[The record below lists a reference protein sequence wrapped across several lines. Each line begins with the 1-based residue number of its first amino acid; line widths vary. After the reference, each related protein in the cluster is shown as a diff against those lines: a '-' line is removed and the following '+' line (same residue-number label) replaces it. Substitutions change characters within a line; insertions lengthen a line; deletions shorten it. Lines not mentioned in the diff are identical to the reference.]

1 MNLSKMIQKRPKDT
15 KGTLIKLYKTL
26 LPFKVLIIFVVVLSI
41 FSCVLSLL
49 GPYFCGEAINEVEKG
64 PGMIDFSIVW
74 KWAVMMLVS
83 YLQLE
88 YPIYIFCDFVYLTI
102 NLIMVSVSKKTGYI
116 LRKECFEKLHRLP
129 VSVFDDNSAG
139 DILSRISY
147 DVDVVA
153 TSIQTDISQIITTII
168 TVLGSFFMML
178 KISLPLSC
186 ITMVTLPV
194 TIIYTIHIKG
204 ITRPLYSKRSE
215 KYGEMNGFVEEMFS
229 GEKTIQAYSYEEN
242 VSKEYAKIN
251 KEASD
256 AYFNADVRGVTI
268 GPTMGMMNNLSLA
281 LNGMIGSILYMFSFA
296 TLGQLSSFILYSR
309 KFAGPIN
316 ELSNI
321 MNEIFSA
328 LSAAERIYS
337 FLGMK
342 EDPEDAPDAIELTSG
357 EGRVEL
363 RDVSFSYSP
372 EKEILHSVSFSTEK
386 GKTLAIVGETGAGK
400 TTIINLLMRFY
411 RPQGGKILIDGIDS
425 AKLTDRSLRSQF
437 AMVLQD
443 TWLFRGT
450 ILENIAY
457 GREDAT
463 REEVVEAAK
472 KAGIHHFITTL
483 EKGYDTVL
491 SENGG
496 NISKGQ
502 KQLLTIARAFL
513 SKAPVL
519 ILDEATS
526 NVDTSTEKKVQE
538 AMTAL
543 MKGRTA
549 IVIAHRL
556 STIENA
562 DEIIVMSHGSVVEK
576 GTHSSLLEKKGA
588 YYNLYRSQFA

>member
-83 YLQLE
+83 YLFSE
-88 YPIYIFCDFVYLTI
+88 VVYLTI

-186 ITMVTLPV
+186 ITMFTLPV

-450 ILENIAY
+450 VLENIAY

-483 EKGYDTVL
+483 EKGYDTVI

-538 AMTAL
+538 AMAAL

>member
-1 MNLSKMIQKRPKDT
+1 MKLSKMIQKRPKDT
-15 KGTLIKLYKTL
+15 KGTLKRLWKTL
-26 LPFKVLIIFVVVLSI
+26 SPFWNIIIVVGLLSLL
-41 FSCVLSLL
+41 SCVLSLL

-64 PGMIDFSIVW
+64 AGAIDFSLVW
-74 KWAVMMLVS
+74 KWSLLMLFS
-83 YLQLE
+83 YILSE
-88 YPIYIFCDFVYLTI
+88 GVYLSI
-102 NLIMVSVSKKTGYI
+102 NLIMVKISKKTAYM
-116 LRKECFEKLHRLP
+116 LRKECFDKLHRLP

-139 DILSRISY
+139 DILSRVSY

-153 TSIQTDISQIITTII
+153 TSIQADISQIITTVI

-178 KISLPLSC
+178 NISLPLSVV
-186 ITMVTLPV
+186 TMVTLPITV
-194 TIIYTIHIKG
+194 LYTIHIKG

-229 GEKTIQAYSYEEN
+229 GEKTIQAYGYEEN
-242 VSKEYAKIN
+242 VSRQFASIN
-251 KEASD
+251 EDASD

-281 LNGMIGSILYMFSFA
+281 LNGTLGSILYMFSYA

-316 ELSNI
+316 ELANI
-321 MNEIFSA
+321 MNELFSA
-328 LSAAERIYS
+328 LSAAERIFS
-337 FLGMK
+337 FLDMEEERKDK
-342 EDPEDAPDAIELTSG
+342 EGAIEIEKG
-357 EGRVEL
+357 EGNIEV

-372 EKEILHSVSFSTEK
+372 EKEILHNVSFSAEK

-411 RPQGGKILIDGIDS
+411 YPERGKIFIDGIDS
-425 AKLTDRSLRSQF
+425 TDIKVHSQRRQF

-450 ILENIAY
+450 VYDNIAY
-457 GREDAT
+457 GREGAT

-472 KAGIHHFITTL
+472 KAGIHYFISTL
-483 EKGYDTVL
+483 DKGYDTVI
-491 SENGG
+491 SEDGG

-513 SKAPVL
+513 SNSLVL

-526 NVDTSTEKKVQE
+526 NVDTSTEKRVQE

-562 DEIIVMSHGSVVEK
+562 DEIIVMSNGSVVEK

-588 YYNLYRSQFA
+588 YYKLYRSQFS

>member
-1 MNLSKMIQKRPKDT
+1 MKLSKMIQKRPKDT
-15 KGTLIKLYKTL
+15 KGTLKRLWKTL
-26 LPFKVLIIFVVVLSI
+26 SPFWNIIIVVGLLSLL
-41 FSCVLSLL
+41 SCVLSLL

-64 PGMIDFSIVW
+64 AGAIDFSLVW
-74 KWAVMMLVS
+74 KWALLMLFS
-83 YLQLE
+83 YILSE
-88 YPIYIFCDFVYLTI
+88 AVYLSI
-102 NLIMVSVSKKTGYI
+102 NLIMVKISKKTAYM
-116 LRKECFEKLHRLP
+116 LRKECFDKLHRLP

-139 DILSRISY
+139 DIISRVSY

-153 TSIQTDISQIITTII
+153 TSIQADISQIITTVI

-178 KISLPLSC
+178 KISLPLSVV
-186 ITMVTLPV
+186 TMVTLPITV
-194 TIIYTIHIKG
+194 FYTIHIKG

-229 GEKTIQAYSYEEN
+229 GEKTIQAYGYEEN
-242 VSKEYAKIN
+242 VSRQFASIN

-281 LNGMIGSILYMFSFA
+281 LNGTLGSILYMFSYA

-316 ELSNI
+316 ELANI
-321 MNEIFSA
+321 MNELFSA
-328 LSAAERIYS
+328 LSAAERIFS
-337 FLGMK
+337 FLDMEEERKDK
-342 EDPEDAPDAIELTSG
+342 EGAIEIEKG
-357 EGRVEL
+357 EGNIGV

-372 EKEILHSVSFSTEK
+372 EKEILHNVSFSAEK

-411 RPQGGKILIDGIDS
+411 YPDKGKIFIDGIDS
-425 AKLTDRSLRSQF
+425 TDIKIHSQRRQF

-450 ILENIAY
+450 VYDNIAY
-457 GREDAT
+457 GREGAT

-472 KAGIHHFITTL
+472 KAGIHYFISTL
-483 EKGYDTVL
+483 DKGYDTVI
-491 SENGG
+491 SEDGG

-513 SKAPVL
+513 SNSPVL

-526 NVDTSTEKKVQE
+526 NVDTSTEKRVQE

-562 DEIIVMSHGSVVEK
+562 DEIIVMSNGSVVEK

-588 YYNLYRSQFA
+588 YYKLYRSQFS

>member
-83 YLQLE
+83 YLFSE
-88 YPIYIFCDFVYLTI
+88 VVYLTI

-296 TLGQLSSFILYSR
+296 TLGQLSSFILSSR

-337 FLGMK
+337 FLGMI

-450 ILENIAY
+450 VLENIAY

-483 EKGYDTVL
+483 EKGYDTVI

>member
-1 MNLSKMIQKRPKDT
+1 MKLSKMIQKRPKDT
-15 KGTLIKLYKTL
+15 KGTLKRLWRTLSPFWNIIIAVGLPSL
-26 LPFKVLIIFVVVLSI
+26 LP
-41 FSCVLSLL
+41 CVLSLL

-64 PGMIDFSIVW
+64 AEAIDFSLVW
-74 KWAVMMLVS
+74 KWALLMLFS
-83 YLQLE
+83 YILSE
-88 YPIYIFCDFVYLTI
+88 AVYLSI
-102 NLIMVSVSKKTGYI
+102 NLIMVKISKKTAYM
-116 LRKECFEKLHRLP
+116 LRKECFDKLHRLP

-139 DILSRISY
+139 DILSRVSY

-153 TSIQTDISQIITTII
+153 TSIQADISQIITTVI

-178 KISLPLSC
+178 KISLPLSVV
-186 ITMVTLPV
+186 TMVTLPITV
-194 TIIYTIHIKG
+194 FYTIHIKG

-229 GEKTIQAYSYEEN
+229 GEKTIQAYGYEEN
-242 VSKEYAKIN
+242 VSRQFASIN

-281 LNGMIGSILYMFSFA
+281 LNGTLGSILYMFSYA

-316 ELSNI
+316 ELANI
-321 MNEIFSA
+321 MNELFSA
-328 LSAAERIYS
+328 LSAAERIFS
-337 FLGMK
+337 FLDMEEERKDK
-342 EDPEDAPDAIELTSG
+342 EGAIEIEKG
-357 EGRVEL
+357 EGNIEV

-372 EKEILHSVSFSTEK
+372 EKEILHNVSFSAEK

-411 RPQGGKILIDGIDS
+411 YPDKGKIFIDGIDS
-425 AKLTDRSLRSQF
+425 TDIKVHSQRRQF

-450 ILENIAY
+450 VYDNIAY
-457 GREDAT
+457 GREGAT

-472 KAGIHHFITTL
+472 KAGIHYFISTL
-483 EKGYDTVL
+483 DKGYDTVI
-491 SENGG
+491 SEDGG

-513 SKAPVL
+513 SNSPVL

-526 NVDTSTEKKVQE
+526 NVDTSTEKRVQE

-562 DEIIVMSHGSVVEK
+562 DEIIVMSNGSVVEK

-588 YYNLYRSQFA
+588 YYKLYRSQFS

>member
-83 YLQLE
+83 YLFSE
-88 YPIYIFCDFVYLTI
+88 VVYLTI

-186 ITMVTLPV
+186 ITMVTLPI

-450 ILENIAY
+450 VLENIAY

-483 EKGYDTVL
+483 EKGYDTVI

-556 STIENA
+556 STIETA

>member
-26 LPFKVLIIFVVVLSI
+26 LPFKVLIIFVVALSI

-83 YLQLE
+83 YLFSE
-88 YPIYIFCDFVYLTI
+88 VVYLTI

-342 EDPEDAPDAIELTSG
+342 EDPEDASDAIELTSG

-450 ILENIAY
+450 VLENIAY

-483 EKGYDTVL
+483 EKGYDTVI

>member
-83 YLQLE
+83 YLFSE
-88 YPIYIFCDFVYLTI
+88 VVYLTI

-450 ILENIAY
+450 VLENIAY
-457 GREDAT
+457 GREDAN

-483 EKGYDTVL
+483 EKGYDTVI

-526 NVDTSTEKKVQE
+526 NVDTSTEKKVQK

>member
-1 MNLSKMIQKRPKDT
+1 MIQKRRKDT
-15 KGTLIKLYKTL
+15 KGTLKRLWKTL
-26 LPFKVLIIFVVVLSI
+26 SPFWNIIIVVGLLSLL
-41 FSCVLSLL
+41 SCVLSLL

-64 PGMIDFSIVW
+64 AGAIDFSLVW
-74 KWAVMMLVS
+74 KWALLMLFS
-83 YLQLE
+83 YILSE
-88 YPIYIFCDFVYLTI
+88 AVYLSI
-102 NLIMVSVSKKTGYI
+102 NLIMVKISKKTAYM
-116 LRKECFEKLHRLP
+116 LRKECFDKLHRLP
-129 VSVFDDNSAG
+129 ASVFDDNSAG
-139 DILSRISY
+139 DILSRVSY

-153 TSIQTDISQIITTII
+153 TSIQADISQIITTVI

-178 KISLPLSC
+178 KISLPLSVV
-186 ITMVTLPV
+186 TMVTLPITV
-194 TIIYTIHIKG
+194 FYTIHIKG

-229 GEKTIQAYSYEEN
+229 GEKTIQAYGYEEN
-242 VSKEYAKIN
+242 VSRQFASIN

-281 LNGMIGSILYMFSFA
+281 LNGTLGSILYMFSYA

-316 ELSNI
+316 ELANI
-321 MNEIFSA
+321 MNELFSA
-328 LSAAERIYS
+328 LSAAERIFS
-337 FLGMK
+337 FLDMEEERKDK
-342 EDPEDAPDAIELTSG
+342 EGAIEIEKG
-357 EGRVEL
+357 EGNIGV

-372 EKEILHSVSFSTEK
+372 EKEILHNVSFSAEK

-411 RPQGGKILIDGIDS
+411 YPDKGKIFIDGIDS
-425 AKLTDRSLRSQF
+425 TDIKVHSQRRQF
-437 AMVLQD
+437 EMVLQD

-450 ILENIAY
+450 VYDNIAY
-457 GREDAT
+457 GREGAT

-472 KAGIHHFITTL
+472 KAGIHYFISTL
-483 EKGYDTVL
+483 DKGYDTVIR
-491 SENGG
+491 EDGG

-513 SKAPVL
+513 SNSPVL

-526 NVDTSTEKKVQE
+526 NVDTSTEKRVQE

-562 DEIIVMSHGSVVEK
+562 DEIIVMSNGSVVEK

-588 YYNLYRSQFA
+588 YYKLYRSQFS

>member
-83 YLQLE
+83 YLFSE
-88 YPIYIFCDFVYLTI
+88 VVYLTI

-483 EKGYDTVL
+483 EKGYDTVI

-538 AMTAL
+538 AMAAL

>member
-26 LPFKVLIIFVVVLSI
+26 LPFKVLIIFVVALSI

-83 YLQLE
+83 YLFSE
-88 YPIYIFCDFVYLTI
+88 VVYLTI

-342 EDPEDAPDAIELTSG
+342 EDPEDASDAIELTSG

-450 ILENIAY
+450 VLENIAY

-483 EKGYDTVL
+483 EKGYDTVI

-538 AMTAL
+538 AMAAL

>member
-83 YLQLE
+83 YLFSE
-88 YPIYIFCDFVYLTI
+88 VVYLTI

-411 RPQGGKILIDGIDS
+411 RPQGGKILIDSIDS

-450 ILENIAY
+450 VLENIAY

-483 EKGYDTVL
+483 EKGYDTVI

-549 IVIAHRL
+549 IVIAHSL

>member
-1 MNLSKMIQKRPKDT
+1 MKLSKMIQKRPKDT
-15 KGTLIKLYKTL
+15 KGTLKRLWKTL
-26 LPFKVLIIFVVVLSI
+26 SPFWNIIIVVGLLSLL
-41 FSCVLSLL
+41 SCVLSLL

-64 PGMIDFSIVW
+64 AGAIDFSLVW
-74 KWAVMMLVS
+74 KWALLMLFS
-83 YLQLE
+83 YILSE
-88 YPIYIFCDFVYLTI
+88 GVYLSI
-102 NLIMVSVSKKTGYI
+102 NLIMVKISKKTAYM
-116 LRKECFEKLHRLP
+116 LRKECFDKLHRLP

-139 DILSRISY
+139 DILSRVSY

-153 TSIQTDISQIITTII
+153 TSIQADISQIITTVI

-178 KISLPLSC
+178 NISLPLSVV
-186 ITMVTLPV
+186 TMVTLPITV
-194 TIIYTIHIKG
+194 LYTIHIKG

-229 GEKTIQAYSYEEN
+229 GEKTIQAYGYEEQ
-242 VSKEYAKIN
+242 VSEQFASIN

-256 AYFNADVRGVTI
+256 AYYNADVRGVTI

-281 LNGMIGSILYMFSFA
+281 LNGTLGSILYMFSYA

-316 ELSNI
+316 ELANI
-321 MNEIFSA
+321 MNELFSA
-328 LSAAERIYS
+328 LSAAERIFS
-337 FLGMK
+337 FLDMEEERKDK
-342 EDPEDAPDAIELTSG
+342 EGAIEIEKG
-357 EGRVEL
+357 EGNIEV

-372 EKEILHSVSFSTEK
+372 EKEILHNVSFSAEK

-411 RPQGGKILIDGIDS
+411 YPERGKIFIDGIDS
-425 AKLTDRSLRSQF
+425 TDIKVHSQRRQF

-450 ILENIAY
+450 VYDNIAY
-457 GREDAT
+457 GREGAT

-472 KAGIHHFITTL
+472 KAGIHYFISTL
-483 EKGYDTVL
+483 DKGYDTVI
-491 SENGG
+491 SEDGG

-513 SKAPVL
+513 SNSPVL

-526 NVDTSTEKKVQE
+526 NVDTSTEKRVQE

-562 DEIIVMSHGSVVEK
+562 DEIIVMSNGSVVEK

-588 YYNLYRSQFA
+588 SYKLYRSQFS

>member
-83 YLQLE
+83 YLFSE
-88 YPIYIFCDFVYLTI
+88 VVYLTI

-450 ILENIAY
+450 ILENITY

-483 EKGYDTVL
+483 EKGYDTVI

>member
-83 YLQLE
+83 YLFSE
-88 YPIYIFCDFVYLTI
+88 VVYLTI

-450 ILENIAY
+450 VLENIAY

-483 EKGYDTVL
+483 EKGYDTVI

-502 KQLLTIARAFL
+502 KQLLTIARALL

>member
-83 YLQLE
+83 YLFSE
-88 YPIYIFCDFVYLTI
+88 VVYLTI

-342 EDPEDAPDAIELTSG
+342 EDPEDAPDAIELTFG

-450 ILENIAY
+450 VLENIAY

-483 EKGYDTVL
+483 EKGYDTVI

-526 NVDTSTEKKVQE
+526 NVDTSTEKKVQK

>member
-1 MNLSKMIQKRPKDT
+1 MNLSKMIQKHPKDT

-26 LPFKVLIIFVVVLSI
+26 LPFKVFIIFVVVLSI

-83 YLQLE
+83 YLFSE
-88 YPIYIFCDFVYLTI
+88 VVYLTI

-342 EDPEDAPDAIELTSG
+342 EDPEDALDAIELTSG

-411 RPQGGKILIDGIDS
+411 RPQGGKILIDGIDN

-450 ILENIAY
+450 VLENIAY

-483 EKGYDTVL
+483 EKGYDTVI

-502 KQLLTIARAFL
+502 KQLLTIARALL

>member
-83 YLQLE
+83 YLFSE
-88 YPIYIFCDFVYLTI
+88 VVYLTI

-129 VSVFDDNSAG
+129 VSVVDDSSAG

-483 EKGYDTVL
+483 EKGYDTVI

>member
-26 LPFKVLIIFVVVLSI
+26 LPFKVLIIFVVALSI

-83 YLQLE
+83 YLFSE
-88 YPIYIFCDFVYLTI
+88 VVYLTI

-425 AKLTDRSLRSQF
+425 AKLTHRSLRSQF

-450 ILENIAY
+450 VLENIAY

-483 EKGYDTVL
+483 EKGYDTVI

-526 NVDTSTEKKVQE
+526 NVDTSTEKKVQK

>member
-83 YLQLE
+83 YLFSE
-88 YPIYIFCDFVYLTI
+88 VVYLTI

-425 AKLTDRSLRSQF
+425 TKLTDRSLRSQF

-450 ILENIAY
+450 VLENIAY

-483 EKGYDTVL
+483 EKGYDTVI

-526 NVDTSTEKKVQE
+526 NVDTSTEKKVQK

>member
-26 LPFKVLIIFVVVLSI
+26 LPFKVLIIFVVALSI

-83 YLQLE
+83 YLFSE
-88 YPIYIFCDFVYLTI
+88 VVYLTI

-342 EDPEDAPDAIELTSG
+342 EDPEDASDAIELTSG

-363 RDVSFSYSP
+363 RDVSFSYST

-450 ILENIAY
+450 VLENIAY

-483 EKGYDTVL
+483 EKGYDTVI

>member
-1 MNLSKMIQKRPKDT
+1 MKFSKMIQKRPKDT
-15 KGTLIKLYKTL
+15 KGTLKRLWKTL
-26 LPFKVLIIFVVVLSI
+26 SPFWNIIIVVGLLSLL
-41 FSCVLSLL
+41 SCVLSLL

-64 PGMIDFSIVW
+64 AEAIDFSLVW
-74 KWAVMMLVS
+74 KWALLMLFS
-83 YLQLE
+83 YILSE
-88 YPIYIFCDFVYLTI
+88 AVYLSI
-102 NLIMVSVSKKTGYI
+102 NLIMVKISKKTAYM
-116 LRKECFEKLHRLP
+116 LRKECFDKLHRLP

-139 DILSRISY
+139 DILSRVSY

-153 TSIQTDISQIITTII
+153 TSIQADISQIITTVI

-178 KISLPLSC
+178 KISLPLSVV
-186 ITMVTLPV
+186 TMVTLPITV
-194 TIIYTIHIKG
+194 FYTIHIKG

-229 GEKTIQAYSYEEN
+229 GEKTIQAYGYEEN
-242 VSKEYAKIN
+242 VSRQFASIN

-281 LNGMIGSILYMFSFA
+281 LNGTLGSILYMFSYA

-316 ELSNI
+316 ELANI
-321 MNEIFSA
+321 MNELFSA
-328 LSAAERIYS
+328 LSAAERIFS
-337 FLGMK
+337 FLDMEEERKDK
-342 EDPEDAPDAIELTSG
+342 EGAIEIEKG
-357 EGRVEL
+357 EGNIGV

-372 EKEILHSVSFSTEK
+372 EKEILHNVSFSAEK

-411 RPQGGKILIDGIDS
+411 YPDKGKIFIDGIDS
-425 AKLTDRSLRSQF
+425 TDIKIHSQRRQF

-450 ILENIAY
+450 VYDNIAY
-457 GREDAT
+457 GREGAT

-472 KAGIHHFITTL
+472 KAGIHYFISTL
-483 EKGYDTVL
+483 DKGYDTVI
-491 SENGG
+491 SEDGG

-513 SKAPVL
+513 SNSPVL

-526 NVDTSTEKKVQE
+526 NVDTSTEKRVQE

-562 DEIIVMSHGSVVEK
+562 DEIIVMSNGSVVEK

-588 YYNLYRSQFA
+588 YYKLYRSQFS

>member
-83 YLQLE
+83 YLFSE
-88 YPIYIFCDFVYLTI
+88 VVYLTI

-450 ILENIAY
+450 VLENIAY

-483 EKGYDTVL
+483 EKGYDTVI

-526 NVDTSTEKKVQE
+526 NVDTSTEKKVQK
-538 AMTAL
+538 AMAAL

>member
-1 MNLSKMIQKRPKDT
+1 MKLSKMIQKRPKDT
-15 KGTLIKLYKTL
+15 KGTLKRLWRTL
-26 LPFKVLIIFVVVLSI
+26 SPFWNIIIAVGLLSLL
-41 FSCVLSLL
+41 SCVLSLL

-64 PGMIDFSIVW
+64 AGAIDFSLVW
-74 KWAVMMLVS
+74 KWALLMLFS
-83 YLQLE
+83 YILSE
-88 YPIYIFCDFVYLTI
+88 AVYLSI
-102 NLIMVSVSKKTGYI
+102 NLIMVKISKKTAYM
-116 LRKECFEKLHRLP
+116 LRKECFDKLHRLP

-139 DILSRISY
+139 DIISRVSY

-153 TSIQTDISQIITTII
+153 TSIQADISQIITTVI

-178 KISLPLSC
+178 KISLPLSVV
-186 ITMVTLPV
+186 TMVTLPITV
-194 TIIYTIHIKG
+194 FYTIHIKG

-229 GEKTIQAYSYEEN
+229 GEKTIQAYGYEEN
-242 VSKEYAKIN
+242 VSRQFASIN

-281 LNGMIGSILYMFSFA
+281 LNGTLGSILYMFSYA

-316 ELSNI
+316 ELANI
-321 MNEIFSA
+321 MNELFSA
-328 LSAAERIYS
+328 LSAAERIFS
-337 FLGMK
+337 FLDMEEERKDK
-342 EDPEDAPDAIELTSG
+342 EGAIEIEKG
-357 EGRVEL
+357 EGNIGV

-372 EKEILHSVSFSTEK
+372 EKEILHNVSFSAEK

-411 RPQGGKILIDGIDS
+411 YPDKGKIFIDGIDS
-425 AKLTDRSLRSQF
+425 TDIKVHSQRRQF

-450 ILENIAY
+450 VYDNIAY
-457 GREDAT
+457 GREGAT

-472 KAGIHHFITTL
+472 KAGIHYFISTL
-483 EKGYDTVL
+483 DKGYDTVI
-491 SENGG
+491 SEDGG

-513 SKAPVL
+513 SNSPVL

-526 NVDTSTEKKVQE
+526 NVDTSTEKRVQE

-562 DEIIVMSHGSVVEK
+562 DEIIVMSNGSVVEK

-588 YYNLYRSQFA
+588 YYKLYRSQFS

>member
-83 YLQLE
+83 YLFSE
-88 YPIYIFCDFVYLTI
+88 VVYLTI

-186 ITMVTLPV
+186 ITMVTLPI

-483 EKGYDTVL
+483 EKGYDTVI

-556 STIENA
+556 STIETA

>member
-83 YLQLE
+83 YLFSE
-88 YPIYIFCDFVYLTI
+88 VVYLTI

-450 ILENIAY
+450 VLENIAY

-483 EKGYDTVL
+483 EKGYDTVI
-491 SENGG
+491 SESGG
-496 NISKGQ
+496 NIAKGQ
-502 KQLLTIARAFL
+502 KQLLTIARALL

-526 NVDTSTEKKVQE
+526 NVDTSTEKKVQK

>member
-83 YLQLE
+83 YLFSE
-88 YPIYIFCDFVYLTI
+88 VVYLTI

-386 GKTLAIVGETGAGK
+386 GKTLAIVGVTGAGK

-450 ILENIAY
+450 VLENIAY

-483 EKGYDTVL
+483 EKGYDTVI

>member
-83 YLQLE
+83 YLFSE
-88 YPIYIFCDFVYLTI
+88 VVYLTI

-450 ILENIAY
+450 VLENIAY

-483 EKGYDTVL
+483 EKGYDTVI

-562 DEIIVMSHGSVVEK
+562 DEIIVMSYGSVVEK

>member
-1 MNLSKMIQKRPKDT
+1 MKLSKMIQKRPKDT
-15 KGTLIKLYKTL
+15 KGTLKRLWKTL
-26 LPFKVLIIFVVVLSI
+26 SPFWNIIIVVGLLSLL
-41 FSCVLSLL
+41 SCVLSLL

-64 PGMIDFSIVW
+64 AGAIDFSLVW
-74 KWAVMMLVS
+74 KWSLLMLFS
-83 YLQLE
+83 YILSE
-88 YPIYIFCDFVYLTI
+88 AVYLSI
-102 NLIMVSVSKKTGYI
+102 NLIMVKISKKTAYM
-116 LRKECFEKLHRLP
+116 LRKECFDKLHRLP

-139 DILSRISY
+139 DILSRVSY

-153 TSIQTDISQIITTII
+153 TSIQADISQIITTVI

-178 KISLPLSC
+178 KISLPLSVV
-186 ITMVTLPV
+186 TMVTLPITV
-194 TIIYTIHIKG
+194 FYTIHIKG

-229 GEKTIQAYSYEEN
+229 GEKTIQAYGYEEN
-242 VSKEYAKIN
+242 VSRQFASIN

-281 LNGMIGSILYMFSFA
+281 LNGTLGSILYMFSCA

-316 ELSNI
+316 ELANI
-321 MNEIFSA
+321 MNELFSA
-328 LSAAERIYS
+328 LSAAERIFS
-337 FLGMK
+337 FLDMEEERKDK
-342 EDPEDAPDAIELTSG
+342 EGAIEIEKG
-357 EGRVEL
+357 EGNIGV

-372 EKEILHSVSFSTEK
+372 EKEILHNVSFSAEK

-411 RPQGGKILIDGIDS
+411 YPDKGKIFIDGIDS
-425 AKLTDRSLRSQF
+425 TDIKVHSQRRQF

-450 ILENIAY
+450 VYDNIAY
-457 GREDAT
+457 GREGAT

-472 KAGIHHFITTL
+472 KAGIHYFISTL
-483 EKGYDTVL
+483 DKGYDTVI
-491 SENGG
+491 SEDGG

-513 SKAPVL
+513 SNSPVL

-526 NVDTSTEKKVQE
+526 NVDTSTEKRVQE

-562 DEIIVMSHGSVVEK
+562 DEIIVMSNGSVVEK
-576 GTHSSLLEKKGA
+576 GTRSSLLEKKGA
-588 YYNLYRSQFA
+588 YYKLYRSQFS

>member
-83 YLQLE
+83 YLFSE
-88 YPIYIFCDFVYLTI
+88 VVYLTI

-450 ILENIAY
+450 VLENIAY
-457 GREDAT
+457 GREAAT

-483 EKGYDTVL
+483 EKGYDTVI

-526 NVDTSTEKKVQE
+526 NVDTSTEKKVQK

-576 GTHSSLLEKKGA
+576 GTHSSLFEKKGA

>member
-83 YLQLE
+83 YLFSE
-88 YPIYIFCDFVYLTI
+88 VVYLTI

-337 FLGMK
+337 FLGMI

-450 ILENIAY
+450 VLENIAY

-483 EKGYDTVL
+483 EKGYDTVI

-543 MKGRTA
+543 MKGRKA

>member
-64 PGMIDFSIVW
+64 PGIIDFSIVW

-83 YLQLE
+83 YLFSE
-88 YPIYIFCDFVYLTI
+88 VVYLTI

-450 ILENIAY
+450 VLENIAY

-483 EKGYDTVL
+483 EKGYDTVI

-502 KQLLTIARAFL
+502 KQLLTIARALL

-526 NVDTSTEKKVQE
+526 NVDTSTEKKGQE

>member
-1 MNLSKMIQKRPKDT
+1 MKLSKMIQKRPKDT
-15 KGTLIKLYKTL
+15 KGTLKRLWKTL
-26 LPFKVLIIFVVVLSI
+26 SPFWNIIIVVGLLSLL
-41 FSCVLSLL
+41 SCVLSLL

-64 PGMIDFSIVW
+64 AGAIDFSLVW
-74 KWAVMMLVS
+74 KWALLMLFS
-83 YLQLE
+83 YILSE
-88 YPIYIFCDFVYLTI
+88 GVYLSI
-102 NLIMVSVSKKTGYI
+102 NLIMVKISKKTAYM
-116 LRKECFEKLHRLP
+116 LRKECFDKLHRLP

-139 DILSRISY
+139 DILSRVSY

-153 TSIQTDISQIITTII
+153 TSIQADISQIITTVI

-178 KISLPLSC
+178 NISLPLSVV
-186 ITMVTLPV
+186 TMVTLPITV
-194 TIIYTIHIKG
+194 LYTIHIKG

-229 GEKTIQAYSYEEN
+229 GEKTIQAYGYEEN
-242 VSKEYAKIN
+242 VSRQFASIN
-251 KEASD
+251 EDASD

-281 LNGMIGSILYMFSFA
+281 LNGTLGSILYMFSYA

-316 ELSNI
+316 ELANI
-321 MNEIFSA
+321 MNELFSA
-328 LSAAERIYS
+328 LSAAERIFS
-337 FLGMK
+337 FLDMEEERKDK
-342 EDPEDAPDAIELTSG
+342 EGAIEIEKG
-357 EGRVEL
+357 EGNIGV

-372 EKEILHSVSFSTEK
+372 EKEILHNVSFSAEK

-411 RPQGGKILIDGIDS
+411 YPDKGKIFIDGIDS
-425 AKLTDRSLRSQF
+425 TDIKIHSQRRQF

-450 ILENIAY
+450 VYDNIAY
-457 GREDAT
+457 GREGAT

-472 KAGIHHFITTL
+472 KAGIHYFISTL
-483 EKGYDTVL
+483 DKGYDTVI
-491 SENGG
+491 SEDGG

-513 SKAPVL
+513 SNSPVL

-526 NVDTSTEKKVQE
+526 NVDTSTEKRVQE

-562 DEIIVMSHGSVVEK
+562 DEIIVMSNGSVVEK

-588 YYNLYRSQFA
+588 YYKLYRSQFS

>member
-83 YLQLE
+83 YLFSE
-88 YPIYIFCDFVYLTI
+88 VVYLTI

-186 ITMVTLPV
+186 ITTVTLPV

-450 ILENIAY
+450 VLENIAY

-483 EKGYDTVL
+483 EKGYDTVI

-526 NVDTSTEKKVQE
+526 NVDTSTEKKVQK

>member
-83 YLQLE
+83 YLFSE
-88 YPIYIFCDFVYLTI
+88 VVYLTI

-363 RDVSFSYSP
+363 RNVSFSYSP

-450 ILENIAY
+450 VLENIAY

-483 EKGYDTVL
+483 EKGYDTVI

-588 YYNLYRSQFA
+588 YYNLYRSQFS

>member
-83 YLQLE
+83 YLFSE
-88 YPIYIFCDFVYLTI
+88 VVYLTI

-337 FLGMK
+337 FLGMI

-450 ILENIAY
+450 VLENIAY

-483 EKGYDTVL
+483 EKGYDTVI

-562 DEIIVMSHGSVVEK
+562 DEIIVMSYGSVVEK

>member
-83 YLQLE
+83 YLFSE
-88 YPIYIFCDFVYLTI
+88 VVYLTI

-342 EDPEDAPDAIELTSG
+342 EDPEDAPDAIELTSR

-450 ILENIAY
+450 VLENIAY

-483 EKGYDTVL
+483 EKGYDTVI

>member
-83 YLQLE
+83 YLFSE
-88 YPIYIFCDFVYLTI
+88 VVYLTI

-386 GKTLAIVGETGAGK
+386 GKTLASVGETGAGK

-450 ILENIAY
+450 VLENIAY

-483 EKGYDTVL
+483 EKGYDTVI

>member
-1 MNLSKMIQKRPKDT
+1 MKFSKMIQKRPKDT
-15 KGTLIKLYKTL
+15 KGTLKRLWKTL
-26 LPFKVLIIFVVVLSI
+26 SPFWNIIIVVGLLSLL
-41 FSCVLSLL
+41 SCVLSLL

-64 PGMIDFSIVW
+64 AGAIDFSLVW
-74 KWAVMMLVS
+74 KWALLMLFS
-83 YLQLE
+83 YILSE
-88 YPIYIFCDFVYLTI
+88 AVYLSI
-102 NLIMVSVSKKTGYI
+102 NLIMVKISKKTAYM
-116 LRKECFEKLHRLP
+116 LRKECFDKLHRLP

-139 DILSRISY
+139 DIISRVSY

-153 TSIQTDISQIITTII
+153 TSIQADISQIITTVI

-178 KISLPLSC
+178 KISLPLSVV
-186 ITMVTLPV
+186 TMVTLPITV
-194 TIIYTIHIKG
+194 FYTIHIKG

-229 GEKTIQAYSYEEN
+229 GEKTIQAYGYEEN
-242 VSKEYAKIN
+242 VSRQFASIN

-281 LNGMIGSILYMFSFA
+281 LNGTLGSILYMFSYA

-316 ELSNI
+316 ELANI
-321 MNEIFSA
+321 MNELFSA
-328 LSAAERIYS
+328 LSAAERIFS
-337 FLGMK
+337 FLDMEEERKDK
-342 EDPEDAPDAIELTSG
+342 EGAIEIEKG
-357 EGRVEL
+357 EGNIEV

-372 EKEILHSVSFSTEK
+372 EKEILHNVSFSAEK

-400 TTIINLLMRFY
+400 TIIINLLMRFY
-411 RPQGGKILIDGIDS
+411 YPEKGKILIDGIDS
-425 AKLTDRSLRSQF
+425 TDIKVHSQRRQF

-450 ILENIAY
+450 VYDNIAY
-457 GREDAT
+457 GREGAT

-472 KAGIHHFITTL
+472 KAGIHYFISTL
-483 EKGYDTVL
+483 DKGYDTVI
-491 SENGG
+491 SEDGG

-513 SKAPVL
+513 SNSPVL

-526 NVDTSTEKKVQE
+526 NVDTSTEKRVQE

-562 DEIIVMSHGSVVEK
+562 DEIIVMSNGSVVEK

-588 YYNLYRSQFA
+588 YYKLYRSQFS